1 MKKTEKDPAAKT
13 ETAQDESPVENR
25 KEQNQN
31 PAAENPDGEDPAG
44 DKDPEQEEPSAGEES
59 DTDEEEAAPAAAEPG
74 DGEAAS
80 AAAQPDAEP
89 PAGEA
94 EEPPAPAE
102 EQPAP
107 PPAEGSE
114 TDRLK
119 ADLLQARS
127 QLAAYAA
134 GVAPEMV
141 ADAVTL
147 ATAEARAAG
156 EVTEDAVA
164 KAMENV
170 LKRHPEWK
178 ADSAGGKKTG
188 GFRLGADPDRTG
200 RGSKKSAADKGSKKP
215 WNKFNR

>member
-1 MKKTEKDPAAKT
+1 MKKTEKDPAAR
-13 ETAQDESPVENR
+13 TAED
-25 KEQNQN
+25 KN
-31 PAAENPDGEDPAG
+31 PAAGTPTGDKAQEPETTPAGEDATP
-44 DKDPEQEEPSAGEES
+44 
-59 DTDEEEAAPAAAEPG
+59 EEE
-74 DGEAAS
+74 DAS
-80 AAAQPDAEP
+80 PDAET

-94 EEPPAPAE
+94 EEAPAE

-119 ADLLQARS
+119 AELLQARS

-147 ATAEARAAG
+147 ATADAKAAG

-164 KAMENV
+164 KAVENV

-178 ADSAGGKKTG
+178 AASAGGKKTG
-188 GFRLGADPDRTG
+188 GFRLGADPDRSG
-200 RGSKKSAADKGSKKP
+200 RGSKKPAADKGSKKP

>member
-1 MKKTEKDPAAKT
+1 MKKTEKDPAAR
-13 ETAQDESPVENR
+13 TAEA
-25 KEQNQN
+25 KN
-31 PAAENPDGEDPAG
+31 PAAGTPAG
-44 DKDPEQEEPSAGEES
+44 ENARAQEATSAGE
-59 DTDEEEAAPAAAEPG
+59 DTAPEEDASPDAAEP
-74 DGEAAS
+74 DDS
-80 AAAQPDAEP
+80 QPEEK
-89 PAGEA
+89 PAGTGEDA
-94 EEPPAPAE
+94 SAE

-107 PPAEGSE
+107 PPVEGSE

-119 ADLLQARS
+119 AELLQARS

-147 ATAEARAAG
+147 ATADAKAAG

-164 KAMENV
+164 KAMDNV

-178 ADSAGGKKTG
+178 AASAGGKKTG
-188 GFRLGADPDRTG
+188 GFRLGADPDRGG
-200 RGSKKSAADKGSKKP
+200 RGSKKPDADKGSKKP

>member
-1 MKKTEKDPAAKT
+1 MKKTEKDPAAR
-13 ETAQDESPVENR
+13 TAEA
-25 KEQNQN
+25 KN
-31 PAAENPDGEDPAG
+31 PAAGTPAG
-44 DKDPEQEEPSAGEES
+44 ENARAQEATSAGE
-59 DTDEEEAAPAAAEPG
+59 DTAPEEDASPDAAEP
-74 DGEAAS
+74 DDS
-80 AAAQPDAEP
+80 QPEEE
-89 PAGEA
+89 PAGTGEDA
-94 EEPPAPAE
+94 SAE

-119 ADLLQARS
+119 AELLQARS

-147 ATAEARAAG
+147 ATADAKAAG

-164 KAMENV
+164 KAMDNV

-178 ADSAGGKKTG
+178 AASAGGKKTG

-200 RGSKKSAADKGSKKP
+200 RGSKKPDTDKGSKKP

>member
-1 MKKTEKDPAAKT
+1 MKKTEKDPASR
-13 ETAQDESPVENR
+13 TAEEKD
-25 KEQNQN
+25 
-31 PAAENPDGEDPAG
+31 PAAGTPTGDKAQEPETTPAGEDAAP
-44 DKDPEQEEPSAGEES
+44 
-59 DTDEEEAAPAAAEPG
+59 EEEDAAPDAAEPDDSQPEGEAPAG
-74 DGEAAS
+74 DGEAS
-80 AAAQPDAEP
+80 P
-89 PAGEA
+89 A
-94 EEPPAPAE
+94 EEPPAPP
-102 EQPAP
+102 Q
-107 PPAEGSE
+107 AEGSE

-147 ATAEARAAG
+147 ATAEAKAAG

-178 ADSAGGKKTG
+178 AAAGSGKKTG
-188 GFRLGADPDRTG
+188 GFRLGADPDRSG
-200 RGSKKSAADKGSKKP
+200 RDGKKPAADKGSKKP

>member
-1 MKKTEKDPAAKT
+1 MKKTEKDPAAR
-13 ETAQDESPVENR
+13 TAED
-25 KEQNQN
+25 KN
-31 PAAENPDGEDPAG
+31 PAAGTPTGDKAQEPETTPAGEDT
-44 DKDPEQEEPSAGEES
+44 DPGEDATPE
-59 DTDEEEAAPAAAEPG
+59 EEEASPDAAVPDDSQPEGEEPAG
-74 DGEAAS
+74 DGEA
-80 AAAQPDAEP
+80 P
-89 PAGEA
+89 
-94 EEPPAPAE
+94 PAE
-102 EQPAP
+102 EQPAQ

-119 ADLLQARS
+119 AELLQARS

-147 ATAEARAAG
+147 ATAEAQTAG

-178 ADSAGGKKTG
+178 AASAGGKKTG
-188 GFRLGADPDRTG
+188 GFRLGADPDRSG
-200 RGSKKSAADKGSKKP
+200 RGGKKPAADKGSKKP

>member
-1 MKKTEKDPAAKT
+1 MKRTEKDPAAKAA
-13 ETAQDESPVENR
+13 EE
-25 KEQNQN
+25 KN
-31 PAAENPDGEDPAG
+31 PAAGNSAREAPAGTPDGDKDQELETPPDGEDTAP
-44 DKDPEQEEPSAGEES
+44 GE
-59 DTDEEEAAPAAAEPG
+59 DATPEEEETSPDAAEP
-74 DGEAAS
+74 
-80 AAAQPDAEP
+80 DAET

-94 EEPPAPAE
+94 EESSASAE
-102 EQPAP
+102 EQPAT
-107 PPAEGSE
+107 PPAEGGESE
-114 TDRLK
+114 RLK

-178 ADSAGGKKTG
+178 AATAGSKKTG

>member
-1 MKKTEKDPAAKT
+1 MKKTEKDPAAR
-13 ETAQDESPVENR
+13 TAEEKD
-25 KEQNQN
+25 
-31 PAAENPDGEDPAG
+31 PAAGTPTGDKAQEPETTPAGEDAAP
-44 DKDPEQEEPSAGEES
+44 
-59 DTDEEEAAPAAAEPG
+59 EEEDAAPDAAEPDDSQPEGEAPAG
-74 DGEAAS
+74 DGEAS
-80 AAAQPDAEP
+80 
-89 PAGEA
+89 
-94 EEPPAPAE
+94 PAE

-107 PPAEGSE
+107 PQAEGSE

-147 ATAEARAAG
+147 ATAEAQTAG

-178 ADSAGGKKTG
+178 AASAGGKKTG
-188 GFRLGADPDRTG
+188 GFRLGADPDRSG
-200 RGSKKSAADKGSKKP
+200 RGSKKPAADKGSKKP